1 MMCTLCG
8 VHVCWK
14 EGSSATNLT
23 CVLQYHDDEFY
34 GIGMEDRNTLFGV
47 PARAYK
53 KTSEREIRE
62 NRKYMKELRLK
73 YEAAVENIN

>member
-1 MMCTLCG
+1 M
-8 VHVCWK
+8 
-14 EGSSATNLT
+14 NLT

-34 GIGMEDRNTLFGV
+34 GIGMEDRNNLFGV
-47 PARAYK
+47 PARSYK
-53 KTSEREIRE
+53 KPSEREIRE